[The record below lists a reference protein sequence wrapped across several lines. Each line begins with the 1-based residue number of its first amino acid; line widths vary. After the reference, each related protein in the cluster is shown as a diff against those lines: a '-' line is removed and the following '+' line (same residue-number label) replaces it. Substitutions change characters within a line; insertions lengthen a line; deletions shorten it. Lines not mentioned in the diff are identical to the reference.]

1 MKILFDG
8 FDQLAEEIDK
18 AGANLKDAV
27 DEALSETQKLVQKKV
42 TDAAKPYASKGE
54 KTPGKYAT
62 GDMYRA
68 IIDKPEVEWTGMVA
82 EVAVGFDLTAKG
94 GFHSIYVMNGTKVHG
109 TPRVKKDQKLWNAIK
124 GAQTKKEIAA
134 LQEEILRKYLK
145 IGGE

>member
-27 DEALSETQKLVQKKV
+27 DEALSETQKLIQRKV
-42 TDAAKPYASKGE
+42 TDAAKPYASRSDAH
-54 KTPGKYAT
+54 PYAS

-134 LQEEILRKYLK
+134 VQEEVLRKYLK

>member
-1 MKILFDG
+1 
-8 FDQLAEEIDK
+8 
-18 AGANLKDAV
+18 
-27 DEALSETQKLVQKKV
+27 
-42 TDAAKPYASKGE
+42 
-54 KTPGKYAT
+54 
-62 GDMYRA
+62 
-68 IIDKPEVEWTGMVA
+68 VEWTGMVA
-82 EVAVGFDLTAKG
+82 EVAVGFDLTKKG